1 MPLYSWSS
9 PTKVLTYAARWLGA
23 ALLMEFMSRTLY
35 FNAIAK
41 YGLLSKGTLAAAGL
55 DVRPYHFALTGF
67 WVLVYMW
74 LKFLIIWRFFRAVA
88 LADGIVPPEN
98 MGRCVCNN
106 YDIEGFWRSWHAS
119 YNRWLVRYVY
129 VPLGGNRWVTDAR
142 APDNYFFALPAL
154 NWYPLA
160 LSRDACCRL
169 SAGMLLEC
177 KIMRGC
183 RCFVSLL

>member
-1 MPLYSWSS
+1 MSLCTCGWRCGSS
-9 PTKVLTYAARWLGA
+9 
-23 ALLMEFMSRTLY
+23 ALLPCSLWLLGPCLRVAECLGC
-35 FNAIAK
+35 
-41 YGLLSKGTLAAAGL
+41 GLWVL
-55 DVRPYHFALTGF
+55 VHFGF